1 MRRLT
6 FLLVLTTL
14 IAAPALAEQTP
25 TPPMDT
31 PTPAVAQATT
41 PPAAAPQT
49 TQRNPNAPT
58 IRTATDDLGARV
70 ASSTNVRLDMKISD
84 TLTGQAVTKEV
95 TMIIQSGSNGRIRT
109 ESFFVAQ
116 KFRVNLNI
124 DASTT
129 AYLSGVVRTNVTF
142 EYSPA
147 ANAAS
152 GDQPAQV
159 PQLNESISVILQ
171 DGKPLIVSESADPM
185 TARKVTVELTAT
197 ILK

>member
-6 FLLVLTTL
+6 FLLLLTTL
-14 IAAPALAEQTP
+14 IAAPALAAQTLASP
-25 TPPMDT
+25 VDTPP
-31 PTPAVAQATT
+31 PSIAQATT
-41 PPAAAPQT
+41 PPATAPRPVQTAPPRAATPD
-49 TQRNPNAPT
+49 P
-58 IRTATDDLGARV
+58 LGSRA
-70 ASSTNVRLDMKISD
+70 AASTNVRLEMKISD

-95 TMIIQSGSNGRIRT
+95 TMIVQSGSNGRIRT
-109 ESFFVAQ
+109 ESFVAG

-147 ANAAS
+147 PATAPS
-152 GDQPAQV
+152 GDQPAQT
-159 PQLNESISVILQ
+159 PQLNESISVILL
-171 DGKPLIVSESADPM
+171 DGKPMIVSQSADPM

>member
-1 MRRLT
+1 MRRLIF
-6 FLLVLTTL
+6 FLMLTTL
-14 IAAPALAEQTP
+14 IATPALALAAQTP
-25 TPPMDT
+25 APPMDI
-31 PTPAVAQATT
+31 PTPSIAQATT
-41 PPAAAPQT
+41 PPAAAPKPGQT
-49 TQRNPNAPT
+49 APQRAP
-58 IRTATDDLGARV
+58 APDPLGSRA
-70 ASSTNVRLDMKISD
+70 AASTNVRLEMKISD

-109 ESFFVAQ
+109 ESIVAQ

-124 DASTT
+124 DAATT
-129 AYLSGVVRTNVTF
+129 AYASGVVRTNVTF

-147 ANAAS
+147 PANAAS
-152 GDQPAQV
+152 GEQPAQI

-171 DGKPLIVSESADPM
+171 DGKPMIVSQSADPM

>member
-6 FLLVLTTL
+6 CLLTLITL
-14 IAAPALAEQTP
+14 IATPALAAQTA

-41 PPAAAPQT
+41 PPATAPRPAQT
-49 TQRNPNAPT
+49 APPRAPT
-58 IRTATDDLGARV
+58 PDPLGSRV
-70 ASSTNVRLDMKISD
+70 AASTNVRLDMKISD
-84 TLTGQAVTKEV
+84 TFTGQPVLKEV

-109 ESFFVAQ
+109 ESIVAQ
-116 KFRVNLNI
+116 KFMVNLNI

-147 ANAAS
+147 PANAAS
-152 GDQPAQV
+152 GDQPAQI
-159 PQLNESISVILQ
+159 PRLNESISVILQ
-171 DGKPLIVSESADPM
+171 DGKPMIVSQSADPM